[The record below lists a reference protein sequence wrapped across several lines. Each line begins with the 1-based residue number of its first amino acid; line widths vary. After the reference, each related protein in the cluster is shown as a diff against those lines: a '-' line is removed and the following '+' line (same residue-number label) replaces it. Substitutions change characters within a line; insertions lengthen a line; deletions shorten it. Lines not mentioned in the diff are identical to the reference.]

1 MDTPQKYL
9 GENMVQAVKS
19 KVETKQDKLVDSG
32 TKQNIKTVN
41 GSSILGAGDMVIP
54 TTEFEV
60 LPASQD
66 PGEGSP
72 LASNKILFIVED

>member
-1 MDTPQKYL
+1 MNTQKYL

-19 KVETKQDKLVDSG
+19 KVEAKQDKLVDSG
-32 TKQNIKTVN
+32 ESQNIKTVN
-41 GSSILGAGDMVIP
+41 GGSILGTGDMTIP

-60 LPASQD
+60 LPVSQD